1 MGKGLRLFPHAV
13 TLLSFLEKLVNV
25 DSTDIVIGYVRVS
38 CGVDGA
44 ISSPS
49 RFRDVFIQFTVGH
62 QVSQNAF
69 FNQGIMFRLLDC
81 LLPDKADR
89 FIVA

>member
-49 RFRDVFIQFTVGH
+49 VLPWSSPSMRQWGLSGLCISGGMLKT
-62 QVSQNAF
+62 
-69 FNQGIMFRLLDC
+69 LDQ
-81 LLPDKADR
+81 KR
-89 FIVA
+89 